1 MCSNVTTPKS
11 LAGAKNPVARAKY
24 MNEKANESRADRE
37 VPAEEQVKEVVQEEV
52 KQPVVAPTDVGNGQD
67 NTAEDN
73 NKQRKK
79 RGYAATRV
87 ANDRVVLTDSAPVSG
102 GRQTLG

>member
-11 LAGAKNPVARAKY
+11 LASAKNPVARAKY
-24 MNEKANESRADRE
+24 MNEKSNESRAARE
-37 VPAEEQVKEVVQEEV
+37 APAEEVKEVVQEEV

-67 NTAEDN
+67 STAETND
-73 NKQRKK
+73 KQRKK